1 MPLIETRG
9 LTKSYPEPSGKVDVL
24 RGIDMSVKAGEFAVI
39 MGPSGSGK
47 TTLLNL
53 LAGIDTPD
61 GGSILIEGAD
71 ISGMNDRQL
80 TQYRKNKIGYV
91 FQFYNLI
98 PSFTALENVELALRI
113 GGVKNMSPAGEMLG
127 SVGLGTKEKRFPG
140 KLSGGEQQR
149 VAIARALVR
158 SPLLLLADEPTGNLD
173 AATSKDI
180 IDLLVRFNREH
191 NVIMVVATHDSSY
204 RELATTLFQLREGK
218 LV

>member
-1 MPLIETRG
+1 MPLIETHG
-9 LTKSYPEPSGKVDVL
+9 LTKGYPEPSGTVEVL
-24 RGIDMSVKAGEFAVI
+24 RGIDMTVEAGEFAVV

-61 GGSILIEGAD
+61 SGSILIEGTD
-71 ISGMNDRQL
+71 ISGMSDRQL
-80 TQYRKNKIGYV
+80 TGYRKNKIGYV

-98 PSFTALENVELALRI
+98 PSFTALENVELALQI
-113 GGVKNMSPAGEMLG
+113 GGVKDLSPAADMLG
-127 SVGLGTKEKRFPG
+127 SVGLGTKRKRFPG

-158 SPLLLLADEPTGNLD
+158 SPLLLVADEPTGNLD
-173 AATSKDI
+173 AATSREI
-180 IDLLVRFNREH
+180 VDLLVRFNREQ
-191 NVIMVVATHDSSY
+191 NMTMVVATHDSSY
-204 RELATTLFQLREGK
+204 RELATSLFQLREGK